1 MLCQGEWLL
10 CDDGI
15 VRPIMRGTIRDGDG
29 VWQDIKFLL
38 DTGADRTVISASV
51 LGALNLQGVQ
61 PKDRIG
67 GVGGL
72 ADSVDVTTQI
82 RLLRDDRQWVTLR
95 GTYTGVF
102 GQRNIGHQR
111 AWPRHFESFRRH
123 RRPRGGSRAAARM
136 APIVIRFCAA
146 RERGQTGA
154 ACLRESHR
162 RGRPL
167 GPPNR

>member
-1 MLCQGEWLL
+1 MLCQGEWLV

-15 VRPIMRGTIRDGDG
+15 VRPIVRGRILGGNGEWRR
-29 VWQDIKFLL
+29 IKFLL

-82 RLLRDDRQWVTLR
+82 RLARDDGQWVTLR
-95 GTYTGVF
+95 GTYTACLDSEILDISVLGRDILNLFAV
-102 GQRNIGHQR
+102 IVD
-111 AWPRHFESFRRH
+111 
-123 RRPRGGSRAAARM
+123 RAADRVMLLHGADRYS
-136 APIVIRFCAA
+136 IL
-146 RERGQTGA
+146 RGA
-154 ACLRESHR
+154 
-162 RGRPL
+162 
-167 GPPNR
+167 